1 MRIPLR
7 AGAAAASVV
16 LIASV
21 ASACTSGNASTS
33 SGGTPTVTQFVVD
46 TGPGG
51 GSDLFAR
58 QIVKIAMGS
67 KVISQNW
74 PVFDDPEGGGLGAM
88 ATLKGKGGSSSY
100 IAAFTSKWIIAALS
114 TPDAPANLNDLTP
127 IAEIADETQV
137 IAAPAN
143 APYSTMAGFVQAA
156 KAKPGK
162 FVQTGGS
169 INSVDNLIALQIE
182 KETGTSWKYL
192 SFDDGGPRITA
203 MLRGDAQI
211 DVGAE
216 SDFHDQIAAHKLKLI
231 GIVSDQRLPGYPNVP
246 TLSQQGINLG
256 ALPAQLQ
263 FRGIAGPP
271 DMPASAVSYF
281 QKTFAKLA
289 RQPAW
294 TAYLKTQGLTAH
306 LVTGAALKTLLAS
319 FTKSVTPLVK
329 SLPKSG

>member
-1 MRIPLR
+1 MSASLR
-7 AGAAAASVV
+7 VTAAAASVA
-16 LIASV
+16 LLAT
-21 ASACTSGNASTS
+21 AATACTSSNASS
-33 SGGTPTVTQFVVD
+33 SSTATPSVSQFVVD

-58 QIVKIAMGS
+58 QLVKIAMAG
-67 KVISQNW
+67 KVISANW
-74 PVFDDPEGGGLGAM
+74 PVFDDPDGGGLGAM
-88 ATLKGKGGSSSY
+88 ATLKSKPGSSSY

-114 TPDAPANLNDLTP
+114 TPNAPATLSDLTP

-137 IAAPAN
+137 IAAPAS
-143 APYSTMAGFVQAA
+143 APYSTMSGFIAAA
-156 KAKPGK
+156 KAHPGK

-203 MLRGDAQI
+203 LLRGDAQI

-216 SDFHDQIAAHKLKLI
+216 SDFHDQIVAHKLKLI
-231 GIVSDQRLPGYPNVP
+231 GIVSDQRLPGYPQVP
-246 TLSQQGINLG
+246 TLAQQGINLG
-256 ALPAQLQ
+256 QLPAQLQ

-271 DMPASAVSYF
+271 GMSPSAVAYF
-281 QKTFAKLA
+281 QAKLA
-289 RQPAW
+289 KLVKLPAW
-294 TAYLKTQGLTAH
+294 ANYLQSQGLTAH
-306 LVTGAALKTLLAS
+306 FVTGPALKTLLAT